1 MFFIMGID
9 PRQKLLQYH
18 SPVFVCDRCG
28 QYGRY
33 EVIMQYMCF
42 SLFFIPIIKWN
53 KKYIV
58 KTSCCNGLYELDPA
72 IGQAIARGNEVEIR
86 PEHLVALDARSQQ
99 TSRRCTNCGF
109 MTTEDFRYCP
119 NCGTQFEN

>member
-9 PRQKLLQYH
+9 PRHKALEYNN
-18 SPVFVCDRCG
+18 SVFICERCG

-33 EVIMQYMCF
+33 EVFMTYMCF

-58 KTSCCNGLYELDPA
+58 RTTCCNGQYELDPA
-72 IGQAIARGNEVEIR
+72 IGQAIARGDDVQIL
-86 PEHLVALDARSQQ
+86 PEHLTAIGNDRQSNYK
-99 TSRRCTNCGF
+99 RCNACGF
-109 MTTEDFRYCP
+109 ATEEDFQYCP
-119 NCGTQFEN
+119 KCGNMFED